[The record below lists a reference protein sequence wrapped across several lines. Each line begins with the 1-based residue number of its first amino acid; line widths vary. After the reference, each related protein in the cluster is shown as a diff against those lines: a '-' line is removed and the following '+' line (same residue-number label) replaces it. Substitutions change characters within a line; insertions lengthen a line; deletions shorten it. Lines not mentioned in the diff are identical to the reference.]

1 MKSLE
6 SNFMN
11 KKTIFLLLLLVS
23 FVSIQLSA
31 IDKPAYAIFNS
42 EGKEVDYDQMIKS
55 VKKNQVI
62 LFGEL
67 HNNSI
72 AHWLQLEM
80 TISLFEDKKQ
90 DLILAAEMFEA
101 DDQLIVNEYLKG
113 KISEK
118 TFADEAKLWPNYTTD
133 YKPLM
138 DFAKTNGL
146 AFICANIPR
155 RYANMVYKSGITTL
169 DSLDQLAKNY
179 FAPLP
184 MLYDTSLTCY
194 KEIVANAGGHGGEN
208 LPKSQAIKDATM
220 AWFIYKALTTT
231 KQVLHF
237 NGSYHSDREEGIAWY
252 LKQYMPSVTIGSVS
266 TKEQADIKKLAD
278 ENKGMA
284 DFIIV
289 VPENMTKT
297 Y

>member
-1 MKSLE
+1 M
-6 SNFMN
+6 NN
-11 KKTIFLLLLLVS
+11 KKIFLFLCIAT
-23 FVSIQLSA
+23 FVSSHLFA
-31 IDKPAYAIFNS
+31 IDKPAYKIFNS
-42 EGKEVDYDQMIKS
+42 DGKEVDYDQMMKS
-55 VKKNQVI
+55 IEKNQVI

-67 HNNSI
+67 HNNPI

-80 TISLFEDKKQ
+80 TISLFENKKK
-90 DLILAAEMFEA
+90 DLVLAAEMFES
-101 DDQLIVNEYLKG
+101 DDQLIVNEYLSG
-113 KISEK
+113 KISDK
-118 TFADEAKLWPNYTTD
+118 TFADEAKLWPNYSTD

-155 RYANMVYKSGITTL
+155 RYANMVYKSGIASL
-169 DSLDQLAKNY
+169 DSLGQLAKSY
-179 FAPLP
+179 IAPLP
-184 MLYDTSLTCY
+184 MPYDTSLACY

-220 AWFIYKALTTT
+220 AWFIYKAFSTN

-237 NGSYHSDREEGIAWY
+237 NGSYHSDHEEGIAWY
-252 LKQYMPSVTIGSVS
+252 LKQYMSTVTIGSIS
-266 TKEQADIKKLAD
+266 LKEQADIKKLAD
-278 ENKGMA
+278 QNKGMA

>member
-1 MKSLE
+1 MI
-6 SNFMN
+6 
-11 KKTIFLLLLLVS
+11 KKTTLLLALFSLYVS
-23 FVSIQLSA
+23 TRLCA
-31 IDKPAYAIFNS
+31 IDKPAYTIFNS
-42 EGKEVDYDQMIKS
+42 EGKEVDYDQMVKS
-55 VKKNQVI
+55 LKKNQVI
-62 LFGEL
+62 FFGEL
-67 HNNSI
+67 HNNPI

-80 TISLFEDKKQ
+80 TMSLYEEKKQ

-113 KISEK
+113 KITDK
-118 TFADEAKLWPNYTTD
+118 TFNDEAKLWSNYSTD

-138 DFAKTNGL
+138 DFAKNKGL

-155 RYANMVYKSGITTL
+155 RYANLVYKSGIATL
-169 DSLDQLAKNY
+169 DSLDNEAKKY
-179 FAPLP
+179 IAPLP
-184 MLYDTSLTCY
+184 MPYDTSLACY

-220 AWFIYKALTTT
+220 AWFIYKSLDAV

-237 NGSYHSDREEGIAWY
+237 NGSYHSDHEEGIAWY
-252 LKQYMPSVTIGSVS
+252 LKQYMPSVTIGSIS
-266 TKEQADIKKLAD
+266 TKEQTDIKKLAE

-289 VPENMTKT
+289 IPENMTKT